1 MSDTRETT
9 RVSSL
14 EERREQR
21 RSNKSRPRDP
31 PTVDSILPPN
41 LQAPAEGEG
50 GSAWEG
56 PIELQP
62 AAAPPAPEPPAGNGD
77 NLLQRMLEKRAA
89 RSRPQPELPSTIQQ
103 PIDQERHLAASD
115 DPAGPIVSDYAGE
128 GHVGAADEQKTHP
141 ERVAREEGQHEK
153 VSARTVPPPARA
165 LGAIALV
172 ACVAAL
178 IALVG
183 QAAPHRTA
191 SPSSARLLQGSLL
204 TGIINPLE
212 TFTSKRFFAANQT
225 VKSAKHAR
233 RGQHKA
239 NRPRRK
245 TPHASLTAST
255 PSQATQSNAVST
267 ATQTNA
273 ASPSTTATPAAAAP
287 VSSSSPVAHSSPLLD
302 RRLAGI
308 ERRLHQPFDQPEP
321 NARQTTSIRS
331 PGSFGP
337 RHVSGLLT
345 SEREAR

>member
-21 RSNKSRPRDP
+21 RSNKSRPLDP
-31 PTVDSILPPN
+31 PTVDSILPPS

-62 AAAPPAPEPPAGNGD
+62 AAAPPAPEPPATDGD
-77 NLLQRMLEKRAA
+77 NLLRRMLEKRAA

-103 PIDQERHLAASD
+103 PIVQERQLDASD
-115 DPAGPIVSDYAGE
+115 DLAGPIVSDYAGE
-128 GHVGAADEQKTHP
+128 GDVGAADDEQTHP
-141 ERVAREEGQHEK
+141 ERVARDEGQHEK
-153 VSARTVPPPARA
+153 AGARTVPPPARA
-165 LGAIALV
+165 LAAIALV

-191 SPSSARLLQGSLL
+191 SPPSAPLLQGSLL

-212 TFTSKRFFAANQT
+212 TFTSKRLFAANQT
-225 VKSAKHAR
+225 VKSAKHTR
-233 RGQHKA
+233 RGQPKP
-239 NRPRRK
+239 NRARRK
-245 TPHASLTAST
+245 THHASLTAST
-255 PSQATQSNAVST
+255 PSQVTQGSAVST

-273 ASPSTTATPAAAAP
+273 ASPSTTATPAVAAP
-287 VSSSSPVAHSSPLLD
+287 VSSSSPVTQSSPPSSTSSPPPSS
-302 RRLAGI
+302 AASTS
-308 ERRLHQPFDQPEP
+308 HQR
-321 NARQTTSIRS
+321 NACQTTSFRIQWKL
-331 PGSFGP
+331 GP
-337 RHVSGLLT
+337 RNEPRLVI
-345 SEREAR
+345 SERKCK

>member
-21 RSNKSRPRDP
+21 RSNKSRPPDP

-62 AAAPPAPEPPAGNGD
+62 AAPPPAPEPPASNGD

-103 PIDQERHLAASD
+103 PIDQERHLDAGD
-115 DPAGPIVSDYAGE
+115 DLAGPIVSDYAGE
-128 GHVGAADEQKTHP
+128 GDVGAADEAQTHP
-141 ERVAREEGQHEK
+141 EQVAREEGQHEK

-165 LGAIALV
+165 LAAIALV
-172 ACVAAL
+172 ACVAAF

-183 QAAPHRTA
+183 QPAPHRTA

-212 TFTSKRFFAANQT
+212 TFTSKQFFAANQT

-233 RGQHKA
+233 RGQRKP
-239 NRPRRK
+239 NRATREDPPRV
-245 TPHASLTAST
+245 PASIYSLPGHTGQCRIKRCPDEHGFPEHDRHPGGSCARELIF
-255 PSQATQSNAVST
+255 PSD
-267 ATQTNA
+267 
-273 ASPSTTATPAAAAP
+273 PEL
-287 VSSSSPVAHSSPLLD
+287 SPLLD
-302 RRLAGI
+302 RQLAVI
-308 ERRLHQPFDQPEP
+308 ERRLHQPLDQP
-321 NARQTTSIRS
+321 
-331 PGSFGP
+331 
-337 RHVSGLLT
+337 
-345 SEREAR
+345 